1 MSLHDSMKDKTWIF
15 LSVLVALMTA
25 VVVAGV
31 HALYAGLE
39 PIQEQ
44 PVDILPVYS
53 DDQLTALMQDDDID
67 YSFPTATGVEKE
79 EPKAESTPKEEVK
92 PEPKA
97 EPKAE
102 VKTETKADPA
112 ESAVKQE
119 TKPAAK
125 KKPIEF
131 QVTNFRTKKKN
142 TLSQNPD
149 TYKLQLIDHNHKS
162 MWTVQLSGPIVGPV
176 AEVDN
181 LYQGK
186 IQFMVAVG
194 DKLHIFD
201 LKGNELKAYPKTAK
215 GTITKGPVKT
225 TRNNVSCFKIE
236 TDKGTVYYN
245 TKTGKFM

>member
-15 LSVLVALMTA
+15 LSVLVALMTT

-39 PIQEQ
+39 PSADE

-53 DDQLTALMQDDDID
+53 DDQLTALMQDDDVD
-67 YSFPTATGVEKE
+67 YSFPTASGVDKADTKTEPAPKAEPVTKE
-79 EPKAESTPKEEVK
+79 EPKAEPAKAAPKAQTATKEE
-92 PEPKA
+92 A
-97 EPKAE
+97 
-102 VKTETKADPA
+102 
-112 ESAVKQE
+112 
-119 TKPAAK
+119 KPAAK

-131 QVTNFRTKKKN
+131 KVTNFRTRKKN

-149 TYKLQLIDHNHKS
+149 TYKLQLIDHTGKS
-162 MWTVQLSGPIVGPV
+162 MWTVSLSGPIVGPV

-181 LYQGK
+181 LYAGK

-201 LKGNELKAYPKTAK
+201 LKGNELKGYPKTAK
-215 GTITKGPVKT
+215 GIITKGPVKT
-225 TRNNVSCFKIE
+225 TKDNVSCFKVE